1 MKMDGIPSIG
11 GLLDAS
17 FPRTRESRFVLRR
30 ISLDT
35 RFRGYDGAPEAL
47 RCAHHPLICFFEGGT
62 KSTKFGILIIE
73 TCGSFVSLSVIVC
86 SVLAN
91 FRKTHRRDAENAE

>member
-17 FPRTRESRFVLRR
+17 FPRTRESRFGLRR

-35 RFRGYDGAPEAL
+35 AFAGMTEPRRLFVMHIIPSSIFSKED
-47 RCAHHPLICFFEGGT
+47 T
-62 KSTKFGILIIE
+62 KSTKFEIEIIR
-73 TCGSFVSLSVIVC
+73 TLRDLR
-86 SVLAN
+86 VLL
-91 FRKTHRRDAENAE
+91 RKYM